1 MVIEIWALTGLTLK
15 LVLTGSTLKL
25 VLTGLTF

>member
-15 LVLTGSTLKL
+15 LVLTGSTWKL